1 MDDLALLCLVL
12 INWLHFLV
20 TKMNEK
26 DINDAVDYL
35 YTHGRKYAQAK
46 AHRVYLEEYRK
57 SQKAMLMKAALSDG
71 RAKTAAAA
79 EIEAYADSAYLEMLK
94 GLEAAVERE
103 EELRW
108 GLVSAQARIDVW
120 RSNEASNR
128 VMDKAVM

>member
-1 MDDLALLCLVL
+1 MSA
-12 INWLHFLV
+12 
-20 TKMNEK
+20 EK

-35 YTHGRKYAQAK
+35 FTHGKKYAEAK

-57 SQKAMLMKAALSDG
+57 SQKAMLMKTAMTDG

-79 EIEAYADSAYLEMLK
+79 EIEAYSDAAYISVLE

-108 GLVSAQARIDVW
+108 ALIAAQARIDVW
-120 RSNEASNR
+120 RSTEASNR
-128 VMDKAVM
+128 VMDKVTM